1 MLDYSLCKLFRS
13 LSPAEMAERG
23 IDELREHPLLNHHNN
38 FSLGLSTRGFGDIEE
53 ELIRVVSQEIDRRAM
68 ESLRNGYNQNI
79 VAGTGTQQAGE
90 IDGIQ
95 VYTTN
100 MTEGLH
106 SQNGRVYPSSLWDRI
121 MHPLSE
127 RNKINLLQD
136 ITFNPFSDEKNLFIG

>member
-23 IDELREHPLLNHHNN
+23 IDELREHPLLNPHNN
-38 FSLGLSTRGFGDIEE
+38 FSLGLSTRGFGDMGE
-53 ELIRVVSQEIDRRAM
+53 ELIRVVLHAHSEEIDRRAM

-95 VYTTN
+95 VYSDTTN
-100 MTEGLH
+100 MTEGSH
-106 SQNGRVYPSSLWDRI
+106 SQNGRIYPSSLGNFTYPFATLTCAVEK
-121 MHPLSE
+121 H
-127 RNKINLLQD
+127 NKFL
-136 ITFNPFSDEKNLFIG
+136 PFSLCL